1 MGDYSNTFFNKNTL
15 RGMYQR
21 FRKARGKMS
30 KEEDII
36 KREFPPNM
44 IECTLTRSQI
54 ISWTK
59 KTHLRGWNEALQ
71 EMKKKI
77 KSIRLSDFEDSLPQS
92 LLLKDIEA
100 LKKEKQEGK

>member
-1 MGDYSNTFFNKNTL
+1 
-15 RGMYQR
+15 
-21 FRKARGKMS
+21 MS

>member
-1 MGDYSNTFFNKNTL
+1 
-15 RGMYQR
+15 
-21 FRKARGKMS
+21 MS
-30 KEEDII
+30 KEKEY
-36 KREFPPNM
+36 
-44 IECTLTRSQI
+44 
-54 ISWTK
+54 K
-59 KTHLRGWNEALQ
+59 KGDFQKIGTFINKKYYNQGWNEALQ

>member
-1 MGDYSNTFFNKNTL
+1 MN
-15 RGMYQR
+15 
-21 FRKARGKMS
+21 
-30 KEEDII
+30 KEEISEEDEEFLQDI
-36 KREFPPNM
+36 E
-44 IECTLTRSQI
+44 ELDEE
-54 ISWTK
+54 K
-59 KTHLRGWNEALQ
+59 KNGVIAYLKNKCDDNWNEALQ